1 MVHYQPTPVH
11 SRGRLHIRE
20 AVCNSASALAREGL
34 LQPRRQRTISRPVEF
49 HGFGFLTGADVVL
62 RFLPDQ
68 EHAGIR
74 FQRVDLPGTK
84 PIPATLEHVVP
95 RQRRTAISNGE
106 ATVELIEHVMAALAG
121 LQIDNC
127 LVQLNAPEAP
137 GADGSSLGFV
147 QALLDA
153 GIVEQS
159 APRDV
164 LVVRQPNRA
173 SADGNHMEISVGPI
187 FRRTLVIS
195 YELDYGTRS
204 PIKPQLLTFEF
215 TPESFVT
222 NLAFARTFVLETE
235 VAALKAQGYGS
246 RVTEK
251 DLLIFGEDGV
261 VGNELR
267 ATDECVRH
275 KVLDCIGDFA
285 LLGCDV
291 HGHFRAY
298 RSGHNLNHAIC
309 RQVLAS
315 QTSAQPLR
323 KAA

>member
-1 MVHYQPTPVH
+1 MSVLKHLSGCGDTEEGHLH
-11 SRGRLHIRE
+11 SRF
-20 AVCNSASALAREGL
+20 
-34 LQPRRQRTISRPVEF
+34 QRTIARPTEY
-49 HGFGFLTGADVVL
+49 HGFGFLTGADVAL
-62 RFLPDQ
+62 RFLPA
-68 EHAGIR
+68 EAGTGIQ
-74 FQRVDLPGTK
+74 FQRMDLRGTK
-84 PIPATLEHVVP
+84 PIPATLAYVVP

-127 LVQLNAPEAP
+127 LVQLNAPECP
-137 GADGSSLGFV
+137 GADGSSLNFV
-147 QALLDA
+147 HVLLEA
-153 GIVEQS
+153 GIVEL
-159 APRDV
+159 AARRDV
-164 LVVRQPNRA
+164 LVVRQPVRIARDANGPEA
-173 SADGNHMEISVGPI
+173 NHSEITAGPI

-195 YELDYGTRS
+195 YELDYGPRS

-215 TPESFVT
+215 SPEAFVT
-222 NLAFARTFVLETE
+222 NLAFARTFVLDSE

-251 DLLIFGEDGV
+251 DLLVFGPDGV
-261 VGNELR
+261 IGNELR

-298 RSGHNLNHAIC
+298 RSGHNQNHAIC
-309 RQVLAS
+309 RQVLA
-315 QTSAQPLR
+315 TTTHAHPLLR
-323 KAA
+323 AA

>member
-1 MVHYQPTPVH
+1 M
-11 SRGRLHIRE
+11 
-20 AVCNSASALAREGL
+20 
-34 LQPRRQRTISRPVEF
+34 QPRHQRTIARPAEF
-49 HGFGFLTGADVVL
+49 HGFGFLTGADVTL
-62 RFLPDQ
+62 RFLPDD
-68 EHAGIR
+68 EHSGIR

-84 PIPATLEHVVP
+84 PIPATLQHVVA
-95 RQRRTAISNGE
+95 RQRRTSISNGE

-127 LVQLNAPEAP
+127 LVQLDAPEAP

-147 QALLDA
+147 HALLEA

-164 LVVRQPNRA
+164 LVIRQPARA
-173 SADGNHMEISVGPI
+173 TADGNQTEITAGPV

-195 YELDYGTRS
+195 YELDYGPRS

-215 TPESFVT
+215 SPETFVA
-222 NLAFARTFVLETE
+222 NLAFARTFVLESE
-235 VAALKAQGYGS
+235 VAALKAQGYGT

-251 DLLIFGEDGV
+251 DLLVFGQDGV
-261 VGNELR
+261 IGNELR
-267 ATDECVRH
+267 AADECVRH

-309 RQVLAS
+309 RQVLAA
-315 QTSAQPLR
+315 QTTAQSLR